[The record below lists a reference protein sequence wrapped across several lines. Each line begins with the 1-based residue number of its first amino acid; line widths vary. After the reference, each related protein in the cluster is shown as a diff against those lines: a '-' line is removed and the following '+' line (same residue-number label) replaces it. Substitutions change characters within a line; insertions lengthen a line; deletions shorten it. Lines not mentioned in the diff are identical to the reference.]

1 MKNPVWLFLLLT
13 VLVIA
18 CNKDKFTTEPK
29 VEVKSI
35 SPGTVSSGDVISLR
49 AKYTDDEGDLDST
62 YIVYKWYNGT
72 TVVLADTFRFPI
84 DALNLPPKLRQA
96 EMFVEFEY
104 NTNNHPDLMPLSG
117 VSLRD
122 TTASFGLILI
132 DKAKHRSNY
141 SESAKIR
148 LKKP

>member
-1 MKNPVWLFLLLT
+1 MKNLVWLFLLLT
-13 VLVIA
+13 VLVVA

-49 AKYTDDEGDLDST
+49 AEYTDDEGDLDST
-62 YIVYKWYNGT
+62 YVVYKWYDGT
-72 TVVLADTFRFPI
+72 TVVLSDTFRFPV

-96 EMFVEFEY
+96 EMFVQFEY

-122 TTASFGLILI
+122 TTASFGLLLI